1 MKIGNTQVTRR
12 RFLVSATSAVT
23 LGALGTVPYSWDSKL
38 SKLQDKC
45 DANIMRAKDK
55 IARGQKLPIHSQKT
69 AERWLEEFVGDLN
82 NCSQYRHSLDPR
94 FLWCDIGLD
103 ELNQEDKEIFVGR
116 CGGFATH
123 FIEETSKVGFS
134 PVRLCLVSGCK
145 DPGPRDT
152 HFFGMV
158 DYDKHHYLL
167 SGGPPGL
174 FEIKDDWN
182 SERLLRNNFTYY
194 WDVVYSE

>member
-1 MKIGNTQVTRR
+1 MKVGNIRVTRR
-12 RFLVSATSAVT
+12 RFLAGVASAAT
-23 LGALGTVPYSWDSKL
+23 LAALGTVPYSWSSKL
-38 SKLQDKC
+38 SKLQDMC
-45 DANIMRAKDK
+45 DANIRHARDRV
-55 IARGQKLPIHSQKT
+55 IRGQTPPVNSKRT
-69 AERWLEEFVGDLN
+69 AEKWLEEFVSGLN
-82 NCSQYRHSLDPR
+82 NCSQYRYSLDPR
-94 FLWCDIGLD
+94 FLWCDVGLD
-103 ELNQEDKEIFVGR
+103 QLDQEDRRIFVGR
-116 CGGFATH
+116 CGGFAAY
-123 FIEETSKVGFS
+123 FIDEASKVGFS

-182 SERLLRNNFTYY
+182 SERLLGSNFTYY